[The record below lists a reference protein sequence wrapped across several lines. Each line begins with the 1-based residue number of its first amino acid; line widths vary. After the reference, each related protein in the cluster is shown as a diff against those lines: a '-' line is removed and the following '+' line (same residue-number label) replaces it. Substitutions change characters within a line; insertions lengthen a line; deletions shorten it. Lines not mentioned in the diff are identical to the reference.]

1 MGEPL
6 LQFGNYPE
14 SFRVYFPG
22 YSGPEHRDAV
32 RQAVH
37 AHAIFGVNCWLLEP
51 ENGSVVRFFYVNVSV
66 AACDVLK
73 CFEFFH
79 TNFSLR

>member
-6 LQFGNYPE
+6 LQFGNYAE
-14 SFRVYFPG
+14 SLGVYFPG
-22 YSGPEHRDAV
+22 DSGPEHCDAV

-37 AHAIFGVNCWLLEP
+37 AHAVFGVERRLLEP
-51 ENGSVVRFFYVNVSV
+51 ENGSVVRFFYVYVSV
-66 AACDVLK
+66 AACDILK
-73 CFEFFH
+73 RFEFFH